1 MLRIVFE
8 NPDRK
13 PKQGLAQKYSEVISS
28 GISNMKCPL
37 HKEAAEFELHF
48 NPPNS
53 YSIEVSTCCQEFK
66 STVEKRIDLML
77 S

>member
-1 MLRIVFE
+1 MLKIVFE

-13 PKQGLAQKYSEVISS
+13 PKPELVRKYSDIISS
-28 GISNMKCPL
+28 GISSLKCPL
-37 HKEAAEFELHF
+37 HKKAAEFELHL

-53 YSIEVSTCCQEFK
+53 YLIEVSTCCQEFK